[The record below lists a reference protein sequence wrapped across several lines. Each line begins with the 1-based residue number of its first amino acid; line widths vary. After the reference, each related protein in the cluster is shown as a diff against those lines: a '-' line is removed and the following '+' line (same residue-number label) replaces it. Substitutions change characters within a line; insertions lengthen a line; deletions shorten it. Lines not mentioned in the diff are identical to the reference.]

1 MKRAEEKDFLKIGE
15 IAQLVSLSVSS
26 IRQYEQRGLL
36 KPAARS
42 EAGHRLYSQEQA
54 VQLQFIRQANLAA
67 GLTLAEVKDLLAL
80 VDKGERGENLP
91 RVNKVLEEKI
101 REAEQKIEEISA
113 FRDSLLSY
121 RWRFEEKED
130 QGHH

>member
-54 VQLQFIRQANLAA
+54 VQLQFIKRANLAA

-91 RVNKVLEEKI
+91 CVNEVLEEKL
-101 REAEQKIEEISA
+101 REAEQKMEEISA

-130 QGHH
+130 QGHY